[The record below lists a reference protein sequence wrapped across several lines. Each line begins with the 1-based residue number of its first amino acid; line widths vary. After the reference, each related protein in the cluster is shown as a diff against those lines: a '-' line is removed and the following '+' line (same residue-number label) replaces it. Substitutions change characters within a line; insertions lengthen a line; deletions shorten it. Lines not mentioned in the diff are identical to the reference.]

1 MSVDFL
7 FLARSAGTYP
17 VLGVLG
23 DAMPDEFLF
32 EEACRCSSGRMG
44 EAVEEVENV
53 TSEGGRYP
61 WTWAA
66 STDVAEECFVGVVQR
81 DVLPFES
88 GDSCPA
94 GGVFWI
100 SLLFLGELAVVK
112 AYVYGADGGSGQ
124 GVRHW
129 AVLAW

>member
-1 MSVDFL
+1 M
-7 FLARSAGTYP
+7 ARGAGTYP
-17 VLGVLG
+17 ALGILSDEV
-23 DAMPDEFLF
+23 PYEFLF
-32 EEACRCSSGRMG
+32 EKVCRCSLGRMG
-44 EAVEEVENV
+44 EAVDEVENV

-61 WTWAA
+61 WAWVA
-66 STDVAEECFVGVVQR
+66 STDIAEECFVGVVQR

-88 GDSCPA
+88 GDGCPA

-124 GVRHW
+124 GVHQW
-129 AVLAW
+129 VVFAW